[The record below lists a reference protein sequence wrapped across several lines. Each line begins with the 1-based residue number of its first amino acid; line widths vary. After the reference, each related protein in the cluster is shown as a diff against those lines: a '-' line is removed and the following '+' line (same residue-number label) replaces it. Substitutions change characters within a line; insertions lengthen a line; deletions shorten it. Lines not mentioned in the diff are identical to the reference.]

1 MSRIK
6 TGHTTDRVHVHFDL
20 LFSIVT
26 ASSFVLVCPIFG
38 NPPICYFLVTFLLFL
53 FQELSIKTSHHIKFP
68 NFGLRRFI
76 TFFPIFLVKRFY
88 LIFLDYFN
96 NLIFLILF

>member
-38 NPPICYFLVTFLLFL
+38 NPPICYFLVTFLLLL
-53 FQELSIKTSHHIKFP
+53 FQELSIKTQHPITLNFQILGYVDLSHFFQF
-68 NFGLRRFI
+68 FG
-76 TFFPIFLVKRFY
+76 
-88 LIFLDYFN
+88 
-96 NLIFLILF
+96 